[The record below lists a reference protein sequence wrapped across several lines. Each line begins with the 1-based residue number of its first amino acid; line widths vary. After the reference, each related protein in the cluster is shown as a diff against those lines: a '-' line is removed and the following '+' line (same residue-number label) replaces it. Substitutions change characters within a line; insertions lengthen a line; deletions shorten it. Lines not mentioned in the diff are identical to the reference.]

1 MIKRRRFTAEFKAQ
15 VVLEMLTEQKSAA
28 QASREYGIKDSVLSR
43 WKQEF
48 IERSPMLFE
57 QGRDQQDDREERI
70 AELERMVGRLATEL
84 EMVRAQRGLC
94 GPACGCRAAGERVP
108 FAAHGACSH
117 TTAQASRAR
126 GVRARAR

>member
-1 MIKRRRFTAEFKAQ
+1 MVKRRKFTSDYKARI
-15 VVLEMLTEQKSAA
+15 VLEILTEAKSLA

-57 QGRDQQDDREERI
+57 NGTNYDARDERI

-84 EMVRAQRGLC
+84 EMRKKFRTSWTNSSGK
-94 GPACGCRAAGERVP
+94 
-108 FAAHGACSH
+108 
-117 TTAQASRAR
+117 AR
-126 GVRARAR
+126 GC

>member
-1 MIKRRRFTAEFKAQ
+1 MVTRRKFTAEFKAQ

-57 QGRDQQDDREERI
+57 QGGVQQDDREERI

-84 EMVRAQRGLC
+84 EMSKKV
-94 GPACGCRAAGERVP
+94 
-108 FAAHGACSH
+108 
-117 TTAQASRAR
+117 SRFLNSK
-126 GVRARAR
+126 

>member
-1 MIKRRRFTAEFKAQ
+1 MEKRRSFTAEFKAQ

-48 IERSPMLFE
+48 IERSPTLFE
-57 QGRDQQDDREERI
+57 QGAVQQDHREEQI

-84 EMVRAQRGLC
+84 EMSKKV
-94 GPACGCRAAGERVP
+94 
-108 FAAHGACSH
+108 
-117 TTAQASRAR
+117 SRFLTSK
-126 GVRARAR
+126 